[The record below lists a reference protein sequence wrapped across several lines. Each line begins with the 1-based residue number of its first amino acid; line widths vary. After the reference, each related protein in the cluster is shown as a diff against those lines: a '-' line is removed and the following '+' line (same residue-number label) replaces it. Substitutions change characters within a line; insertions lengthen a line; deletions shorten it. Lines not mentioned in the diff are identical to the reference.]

1 MECIDDKPV
10 YVQVYMECI
19 DDNPVYVQGG
29 GGCVYGVYR

>member
-1 MECIDDKPV
+1 MECIDGKPV